1 LREAAIAE
9 FPRPLTAG
17 DVRVISN
24 QISTQGA
31 GTVLVFLLLQ
41 GCTDTTLKYY
51 GPITLPVD
59 DGNELHISTYAAGL
73 PDQEAHIP
81 FLYRKLRMPDQ
92 VYFQVFVREK
102 GEEAGPNPNIES
114 IKIRSFSYRFPSQG
128 PTELIA
134 DYDDNFWMQG
144 QPNYDPGG
152 SEPVPFNEHW
162 YLHVQLDMNVNGV
175 DYKFDERID
184 AHTRRSLRPLFL
196 WALR

>member
-1 LREAAIAE
+1 MHFPIPQAGLQREHVM
-9 FPRPLTAG
+9 RHRVSTPLF
-17 DVRVISN
+17 
-24 QISTQGA
+24 
-31 GTVLVFLLLQ
+31 GTFIVVLLLQ
-41 GCTDTTLKYY
+41 GCTDTTVQYY

-59 DGNELHISTYAAGL
+59 DGNELHISTYPADY

-81 FLYRKLRMPDQ
+81 FLYRRLRTPDL

-102 GEEAGPNPNIES
+102 GKEAGPNPNIES
-114 IKIRSFSYRFPSQG
+114 IKIRSFSYNFPGQE

-152 SEPVPFNEHW
+152 SEPIPFDEHW

-175 DYKFDERID
+175 DYTFDERID
-184 AHTRRSLRPLFL
+184 ANTRRSLRPLIL
-196 WALR
+196 WALQ